1 MVQVTVHD
9 VVDVFAVRDGRMAAA
24 RAVTMRGGVCSAV
37 MPLRARVGV
46 LLADGDGVL
55 LEVIT
60 LTVMKVAVVQVV
72 PMAFVLDDRVAAAF
86 LVLVLVLLVNAMG
99 VHASPSCGPGGIVT
113 SHPRRASELALG
125 IVLDAD
131 GPFPSRQSRGHCH
144 AGACRPADFRP

>member
-1 MVQVTVHD
+1 
-9 VVDVFAVRDGRMAAA
+9 
-24 RAVTMRGGVCSAV
+24 

-46 LLADGDGVL
+46 PLADGDGVL

-60 LTVMKVAVVQVV
+60 LTVMKVAIVQVV
-72 PMAFVLDDRVAAAF
+72 PMTLMLDDRVAATF

-99 VHASPSCGPGGIVT
+99 GHASPSCCPEGIVT

-131 GPFPSRQSRGHCH
+131 RHVPSRQSRPF
-144 AGACRPADFRP
+144 AQALVYRPISAHNDFT